1 MAALVGCESRCRWRG
16 ALAARL
22 CRAEPAGYVPLRSLP
37 STSRCT
43 DKAIAMRE
51 GTTSAYQRWPTRLEP
66 VPRHGT
72 RCLLIEANVIFPLIT
87 CVTTLGKGKTDPNHQ
102 NVKG

>member
-1 MAALVGCESRCRWRG
+1 
-16 ALAARL
+16 
-22 CRAEPAGYVPLRSLP
+22 
-37 STSRCT
+37 
-43 DKAIAMRE
+43 MRE

-66 VPRHGT
+66 VPPHGT

-87 CVTTLGKGKTDPNHQ
+87 CVTTLGKGKTDPDHQ